1 MSETDPRAGPR
12 MGTSERDTS
21 RPVEGPAGEGA
32 CADPVAPVSPTA
44 LPHRRW
50 RPGLLL
56 VLLAVAIGLA
66 LGNFIQF
73 AHRVA
78 TLSRDDPPAAAPGAD
93 AIVVLTGGSERVKV
107 ALNLL
112 AEGRAKRLLISGVH
126 PDTTPRQIVST
137 TESDMA
143 LFSCCVDL
151 DRIASNTLQNA
162 EETAKWVHDNGYARV
177 LIVTSA
183 YHMPRALLEL
193 RSVAGDV
200 DLLPV
205 AVQANGMELDR
216 WYLDPAVSLLLLR
229 EHMKY
234 MLTWLRIAAA
244 TGRMP
249 G

>member
-1 MSETDPRAGPR
+1 MSETDPRAEAR
-12 MGTSERDTS
+12 VGTIETDTS
-21 RPVEGPAGEGA
+21 RSVEGPDGDGA
-32 CADPVAPVSPTA
+32 RPSSHTPAAPAA

-56 VLLAVAIGLA
+56 VVLAVAIGLA
-66 LGNFIQF
+66 LGNFLQF

-78 TLSRDDPPAAAPGAD
+78 SLSRDDPPAAAPGAD

-107 ALNLL
+107 ALDLL
-112 AEGRAKRLLISGVH
+112 AQGRAKRLLISGVH

-143 LFSCCVDL
+143 LFACCVDL

-162 EETAKWVHDNGYARV
+162 EETAKWVRDNGYSRV
-177 LIVTSA
+177 LVVTSA

-193 RSVAGDV
+193 RSVAEGV
-200 DLLPV
+200 HLLPV
-205 AVQANGMELDR
+205 AVQASGMELDR

-229 EHMKY
+229 EHLKY

-244 TGRMP
+244 TGRVP